1 MKNTHDAGLVLAQKS
16 YEIKNM
22 TKKTA

>member
-1 MKNTHDAGLVLAQKS
+1 MKNIHDAGLVLAQNS
-16 YEIKNM
+16 YEIQNM